1 MSTSLPILPLF
12 QDDYIRKDNTDVAV
26 LKVTGT
32 RLTAAKS
39 APRPVRDPVVLSDP
53 LPTPDSATK
62 GDERGALGSD
72 CNCRVCQGL
81 VLLGN
86 AGTVAASV
94 APAPLGSTVDLGRT
108 FFLHSNPTATKTI
121 FLDFDGHVTTRTNW
135 NNKHHRDLI
144 TKAFDI
150 DGNAAVFSDAE
161 LTRIQR
167 IWQRV
172 AEDFAPFGIDVTTQ
186 DPGYEALTNTGADD
200 TRWGTRVAIGG
211 SYKDWYGASA
221 GGVAYVGTFGWSA
234 YGPSFVFSDN
244 LGKGNEKYTAEAI
257 SHEAGHTLG
266 LWHDGTFTSSYY
278 RGHGTWAP
286 IMGSGYYKGLTQWS
300 QGEYASATNAQDDV
314 AIIASVRNGAG
325 FRPDDHGNSAATA
338 RALVGPSLSQFGT
351 IETRDDTDWFSF
363 TTGGG
368 RVSLSVANA
377 TQAWVNDE
385 LTNYVPTV
393 LAGRSPNLD
402 IAATLFNG
410 AGVQVASSNPLNGLA
425 ASLNP
430 TLAAG
435 TYFLRVDGVGRGDPL
450 TTGYSDYGS
459 LGQYLVTGS
468 VV

>member
-1 MSTSLPILPLF
+1 MSTSLPILTLF
-12 QDDYIRKDNTDVAV
+12 QDDYIRKDITDVAV

-39 APRPVRDPVVLSDP
+39 APKPVSDS

-62 GDERGALGSD
+62 GDERSALGSD

-86 AGTVAASV
+86 AVTVAASV
-94 APAPLGSTVDLGRT
+94 APAPLGSAVDLGRT

-121 FLDFDGHVTTRTNW
+121 FLDFDGHVTSGTSW
-135 NNKHHRDLI
+135 NYRNHPDLI
-144 TKAFDI
+144 TKAFDF
-150 DGNAAVFSDAE
+150 DGNVNVFSDAE
-161 LTRIQR
+161 LTRIQQ

-186 DPGYEALTNTGADD
+186 DPGFDALTNTGMGD

-211 SYKDWYGASA
+211 SYKDWYGPAA
-221 GGVAYVGTFGWSA
+221 GGVAFLNAFGVERA
-234 YGPSFVFSDN
+234 NPAFVFSDN
-244 LGKGNEKYTAEAI
+244 LGRGNEKYTAEAI

-266 LWHDGTFTSSYY
+266 LEHDGTFTSSYY
-278 RGHGTWAP
+278 QGHGTWAP
-286 IMGSGYYKGLTQWS
+286 IMGTGYYKGVTQWS
-300 QGEYASATNAQDDV
+300 QGEYANARNVQDDV
-314 AIIASVRNGAG
+314 ATIASDRNGTG
-325 FRPDDHGNSAATA
+325 FRADDHGNSAATA
-338 RALVGPSLSQFGT
+338 RALGGPSLSQFGT

-363 TTGGG
+363 TTGAGKV
-368 RVSLSVANA
+368 RLSVANA
-377 TQAWVNDE
+377 TQAWVDDG
-385 LTNYVPTV
+385 LTNYTPTV

-402 IAATLFNG
+402 IAATLFNA
-410 AGVQVASSNPLNGLA
+410 AGVQVASSNPINALA
-425 ASLNP
+425 ATMSP

>member
-1 MSTSLPILPLF
+1 
-12 QDDYIRKDNTDVAV
+12 
-26 LKVTGT
+26 
-32 RLTAAKS
+32 
-39 APRPVRDPVVLSDP
+39 
-53 LPTPDSATK
+53 
-62 GDERGALGSD
+62 
-72 CNCRVCQGL
+72 
-81 VLLGN
+81 
-86 AGTVAASV
+86 
-94 APAPLGSTVDLGRT
+94 VDLGRT

-121 FLDFDGHVTTRTNW
+121 FLDFDGHVTTRTSW
-135 NNKHHRDLI
+135 NNRHHRDLI

-150 DGNAAVFSDAE
+150 DGNTAVFSEAE

-186 DPGYEALTNTGADD
+186 DPGYDALTNTGADD

-266 LWHDGTFTSSYY
+266 LWHDGTPTSGYY

-286 IMGSGYYKGLTQWS
+286 IMGSGYDKGLTQWS

-314 AIIASVRNGAG
+314 AIIASVRNGTG
-325 FRPDDHGNSAATA
+325 FRTDDHGNSAVTA
-338 RALVGPSLSQFGT
+338 RALRGSSLSQFGT

-377 TQAWVNDE
+377 TQAWVDDG
-385 LTNYVPTV
+385 LTNYAPTV

-402 IAATLFNG
+402 IAATLFNA
-410 AGVQVASSNPLNGLA
+410 AGVQVASSNPINTLA
-425 ASLNP
+425 ATMSP

>member
-39 APRPVRDPVVLSDP
+39 APRPVSDP
-53 LPTPDSATK
+53 LPTPVSATK
-62 GDERGALGSD
+62 GDERSALGSD
-72 CNCRVCQGL
+72 GNCRVCQGL

-94 APAPLGSTVDLGRT
+94 DPAPLGSTVDLGRT

-121 FLDFDGHVTTRTNW
+121 FLDFDGHITSSTSW
-135 NNKHHRDLI
+135 NNRNHPDLI

-150 DGNAAVFSDAE
+150 DGNVNIFSDAE
-161 LTRIQR
+161 LTRIQQ

-186 DPGYEALTNTGADD
+186 DPGFDALTNTGMGD

-211 SYKDWYGASA
+211 SYKDWYGGAA
-221 GGVAYVGTFGWSA
+221 GGVAYLNNFGMAA

-266 LWHDGTFTSSYY
+266 LGHDGTPTSSYY
-278 RGHGTWAP
+278 QGHGAWAP
-286 IMGSGYYKGLTQWS
+286 IMGTGYYKGVTQWS
-300 QGEYASATNAQDDV
+300 QGEYANARNVQDDV
-314 AIIASVRNGAG
+314 ATIANGRNGTG
-325 FRPDDHGNSAATA
+325 FRADDHGNSAATA
-338 RALVGPSLSQFGT
+338 RTLSGPSLSQFGT

-363 TTGGG
+363 TTGAGKV
-368 RVSLSVANA
+368 RLSVVNA
-377 TQAWVNDE
+377 TQAWVDDG
-385 LTNYVPTV
+385 LTNYTSTV

-402 IAATLFNG
+402 IAATLFNA
-410 AGVQVASSNPLNGLA
+410 AGVQVASSNPTNTLA
-425 ASLNP
+425 ATMSP

>member
-39 APRPVRDPVVLSDP
+39 APRPVSDP
-53 LPTPDSATK
+53 LPTPDSSIK
-62 GDERGALGSD
+62 GDERSALGSD
-72 CNCRVCQGL
+72 GNCRVCQGL

-86 AGTVAASV
+86 AVTVAASV
-94 APAPLGSTVDLGRT
+94 VPAPLGSAVDLGRT

-121 FLDFDGHVTTRTNW
+121 FLDFDGHVTSGTYW
-135 NNKHHRDLI
+135 NNRNHPDLI
-144 TKAFDI
+144 TKAFDF
-150 DGNAAVFSDAE
+150 DGNVNVFSDAE
-161 LTRIQR
+161 LTRIQQ

-186 DPGYEALTNTGADD
+186 DPGFDALTNTGGGD

-211 SYKDWYGASA
+211 SYRDWYGGAA
-221 GGVAYVGTFGWSA
+221 GGVAYLSTFGMAA

-257 SHEAGHTLG
+257 SHEVGHSLG
-266 LWHDGTFTSSYY
+266 LMHDGTPTSSYY
-278 RGHGTWAP
+278 QGHGTWAP
-286 IMGSGYYKGLTQWS
+286 IMGTGYYKGVTQWS
-300 QGEYASATNAQDDV
+300 QGEYANARNMQDDV
-314 AIIASVRNGAG
+314 ATIASDRNGTG
-325 FRPDDHGNSAATA
+325 FRADDFGNSATTA
-338 RALVGPSLSQFGT
+338 QVLSGTNLNQFGT

-363 TTGGG
+363 TTGAGKV
-368 RVSLSVANA
+368 RLSVVTA
-377 TQAWVNDE
+377 TQAWVDDG
-385 LTNYVPTV
+385 LTNYTPTV

-402 IAATLFNG
+402 IAATLFNA
-410 AGVQVASSNPLNGLA
+410 AGVQVASSNPTNTLA
-425 ASLNP
+425 ATMSP